1 MGKYAEKEDISY
13 FVKLND
19 ETFDESRLTDRFMK
33 MIDARIDQMIISNR
47 LRPVNIKDRFNLL
60 WCAAICMGLEML
72 CYFGDVKWTTGD
84 IALEHL
90 NKVTYAYQ
98 RWQPMF
104 FFAQGAAEPFYQLL
118 PHDTYRMM
126 AYAYVRAYC
135 RDDFFKNY
143 NSPTPI
149 PRVTRDNSSRG
160 WSWNIDES
168 LIEIADVSS
177 GSGLS
182 DVEEG
187 ELVHYQY
194 LEDEPL

>member
-1 MGKYAEKEDISY
+1 MGKYAEKEDVAF
-13 FVKLND
+13 FVKMYD
-19 ETFDESRLTDRFMK
+19 ESYDDSRLTDRFMK
-33 MIDARIDQMIISNR
+33 IVDARIDQMIISNR
-47 LRPVNIKDRFNLL
+47 MRPVNIRDRFNLL
-60 WCAAICMGLEML
+60 WSAAVCLAMELL
-72 CYFGDVKWTTGD
+72 CNIGDVKWATGD
-84 IALEHL
+84 IALERL

-143 NSPTPI
+143 DSPTPI
-149 PRVTRDNSSRG
+149 PRIAMDDSSRG
-160 WSWNIDES
+160 WNWNVDES
-168 LIEIADVSS
+168 LIEAADISS
-177 GSGLS
+177 STGLL
-182 DVEEG
+182 DLEEG
-187 ELVHYQY
+187 ELAHYQY